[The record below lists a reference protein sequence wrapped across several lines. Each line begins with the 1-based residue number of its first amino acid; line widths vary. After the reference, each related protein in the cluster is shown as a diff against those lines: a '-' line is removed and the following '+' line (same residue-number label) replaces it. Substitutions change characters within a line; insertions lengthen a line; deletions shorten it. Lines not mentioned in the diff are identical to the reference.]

1 MNEPT
6 HPDPDNQRDPDSQRD
21 LNPSDLDRPDLT
33 YPEEGGTRRTPLP
46 PGYSHL
52 RQEVLIGHGRA
63 ALAAAGEAVT
73 TFRMHRA
80 AGVGIR
86 AGGRRA
92 APGMSVEV
100 SLGIGPLR
108 LRAPCRV
115 VWVVAEEDR
124 VGFAYGTLD
133 GHPECG
139 EEAFVVER
147 RADDSV
153 WFTVTAF
160 SRPAR
165 LTTRLGGPLVPVF
178 QRWYARHC
186 GRTLRRLTNRVAPA
200 PPSRSS

>member
-1 MNEPT
+1 M
-6 HPDPDNQRDPDSQRD
+6 S
-21 LNPSDLDRPDLT
+21 DLT
-33 YPEEGGTRRTPLP
+33 YPEAGGTQRTPLP

-52 RQEVLIGHGRA
+52 HQEMPIGQGRA

-86 AGGRRA
+86 ADGPCA
-92 APGMSVEV
+92 TPGLSIEV

-115 VWVVAEEDR
+115 VWTVAEEDR
-124 VGFAYGTLD
+124 IGFAYGTLD

-165 LTTRLGGPLVPVF
+165 LITRLGGPLVPVF
-178 QRWYARHC
+178 QRHYARHC
-186 GRTLRRLTNRVAPA
+186 GRTLRRLTSGAG
-200 PPSRSS
+200 